1 MHSLSWVRSAAAV
14 ISDATPLGGPST
26 GSGDVSI
33 STVVRL
39 SLTELEPLA
48 RPRPARLLPLDDPR
62 IARQQSLLP
71 QLLAMPLVRQAQR
84 PRDRESHRPR
94 LPRHPAPP
102 AQRPHVEGTDRVR
115 RRERLLDVRHER
127 RPGKVVAQRPPVD
140 VPLPRARREIH
151 ARHAHLAAPD
161 RVPPPL
167 RRGRP
172 GHLPQGL
179 PSAATPRPAA
189 AAIRSRL
196 VVRRPDILTPGPA
209 APLV

>member
-62 IARQQSLLP
+62 IPRQQSLLP
-71 QLLAMPLVRQAQR
+71 QLLAVSLVRQAQR

-94 LPRHPAPP
+94 LARHPAAP
-102 AQRPHVEGTDRVR
+102 AQRPHVEGAERVG

-127 RPGKVVAQRPPVD
+127 RPGEVVAQRAPVD
-140 VPLPRARREIH
+140 VPLPRTRREIH
-151 ARHAHLAAPD
+151 ARHTDLAAPD
-161 RVPPPL
+161 CVPPQL
-167 RRGRP
+167 WRDARAHRT
-172 GHLPQGL
+172 
-179 PSAATPRPAA
+179 SARLSGSGCWAA
-189 AAIRSRL
+189 WGCS
-196 VVRRPDILTPGPA
+196 GPA
-209 APLV
+209 

>member
-33 STVVRL
+33 STVVRRYVAMFYVRRTVVRL

-48 RPRPARLLPLDDPR
+48 RPRPARLLALDDPR
-62 IARQQSLLP
+62 IPRQQSLLP

-94 LPRHPAPP
+94 LPRHPAAP
-102 AQRPHVEGTDRVR
+102 AQRPHVEGAERVG

-127 RPGKVVAQRPPVD
+127 RPG
-140 VPLPRARREIH
+140 
-151 ARHAHLAAPD
+151 
-161 RVPPPL
+161 
-167 RRGRP
+167 
-172 GHLPQGL
+172 
-179 PSAATPRPAA
+179 
-189 AAIRSRL
+189 
-196 VVRRPDILTPGPA
+196 
-209 APLV
+209 

>member
-48 RPRPARLLPLDDPR
+48 RARPARLLPLDDPR

-71 QLLAMPLVRQAQR
+71 QLLPVPFVRQAQR
-84 PRDRESHRPR
+84 PRDREAHRPR
-94 LPRHPAPP
+94 LPRHPAAP
-102 AQRPHVEGTDRVR
+102 AQRPHVEGAERVR

-140 VPLPRARREIH
+140 VPRSEEHTSELQSQSNLVCRLLLEKKKKRNVVTECDICWSYEY
-151 ARHAHLAAPD
+151 
-161 RVPPPL
+161 
-167 RRGRP
+167 G
-172 GHLPQGL
+172 
-179 PSAATPRPAA
+179 AT
-189 AAIRSRL
+189 
-196 VVRRPDILTPGPA
+196 
-209 APLV
+209 

>member
-71 QLLAMPLVRQAQR
+71 QLLALPLVRQAQR
-84 PRDRESHRPR
+84 PRDRESHRPP
-94 LPRHPAPP
+94 LPRPP
-102 AQRPHVEGTDRVR
+102 AAPAQGPHVEGADGAR
-115 RRERLLDVRHER
+115 RRGLLPHVR
-127 RPGKVVAQRPPVD
+127 P
-140 VPLPRARREIH
+140 
-151 ARHAHLAAPD
+151 
-161 RVPPPL
+161 
-167 RRGRP
+167 
-172 GHLPQGL
+172 
-179 PSAATPRPAA
+179 
-189 AAIRSRL
+189 
-196 VVRRPDILTPGPA
+196 
-209 APLV
+209 

>member
-39 SLTELEPLA
+39 SLTDLEPLA

-71 QLLAMPLVRQAQR
+71 PLLAMPLVRQAQR
-84 PRDRESHRPR
+84 PRDRESPRPR
-94 LPRHPAPP
+94 LARHPAPP
-102 AQRPHVEGTDRVR
+102 AQRPHVEGTERVR

-140 VPLPRARREIH
+140 VPLPRPWREIH
-151 ARHAHLAAPD
+151 ARHPDLAAPD
-161 RVPPPL
+161 RVPAQL
-167 RRGRP
+167 RRYGRA
-172 GHLPQGL
+172 HRA
-179 PSAATPRPAA
+179 SARLSGSGCWAA
-189 AAIRSRL
+189 CGCS
-196 VVRRPDILTPGPA
+196 GPA
-209 APLV
+209 